1 MPSLPQVIDTDLSFD
16 KMAAISKAIALGYR
30 ASSEII
36 RGNAVLGT
44 NAMAASG
51 HIKRACVD
59 HFLSAVPGS
68 APESGISARMESNR
82 NGSSKHIV
90 LRSGRLVLTA
100 HNVNSSRTKML
111 KSSLYNRV
119 LSSPN
124 MDLFS
129 ESYDDNESDIVC
141 GQLLHGSKS
150 NLEFM
155 SLVIPDANC
164 KVSLY
169 TRQIPL
175 PKFEEVREEKIEDNL
190 DNLFEQLTKEFEQS
204 KKAR

>member
-1 MPSLPQVIDTDLSFD
+1 MPSLPQLIDTDLSFE
-16 KMAAISKAIALGYR
+16 KMAVISKAVALGYR
-30 ASSEII
+30 ASLEII

-44 NAMAASG
+44 NVMAASG

-59 HFLSAVPGS
+59 HFLAAVPGS
-68 APESGISARMESNR
+68 APDSGISSRMESNR

-90 LRSGRLVLTA
+90 VRSGRLVLTA
-100 HNVNSSRTKML
+100 HNVNSPRTKML
-111 KSSLYNRV
+111 KNSLYNRV

-129 ESYDDNESDIVC
+129 ESYEEHESEIVC
-141 GQLLHGSKS
+141 GQLLHGSKAT
-150 NLEFM
+150 LEFM

-164 KVSLY
+164 RRSLY

-175 PKFEEVREEKIEDNL
+175 PTFEEVREEKIEDNL
-190 DNLFEQLTKEFEQS
+190 DNLFEKITKEFEQS

>member
-1 MPSLPQVIDTDLSFD
+1 MPTLPQVIDTDLSFD
-16 KMAAISKAIALGYR
+16 KMAAISKAVALGYR
-30 ASSEII
+30 ASQEII

-59 HFLSAVPGS
+59 HFLSAVPAS
-68 APESGISARMESNR
+68 APESGITARIESNR

-90 LRSGRLVLTA
+90 LRSGRLIITA

-111 KSSLYNRV
+111 KSSLYNKV

-129 ESYDDNESDIVC
+129 QIYDESENEIVY

-150 NLEFM
+150 SLEFM

-164 KVSLY
+164 KMSLY

-175 PKFEEVREEKIEDNL
+175 PKLEEVREEKIEDNL
-190 DNLFEQLTKEFEQS
+190 DNLFEQLTKEFEKS